1 MTYERET
8 DQDYD
13 GGLSAPTLVGAEARS
28 LASTVWRAGAV
39 AAALSMTVSG
49 VAYAAAVSSVP
60 EAPALGA
67 AALQG
72 RSAGQAAG
80 TGTLAAAAL
89 PAVGQAP
96 EQRTSTVAFR
106 LVVDGEGREVS
117 TSAGSWGQALL
128 EAGAGVDTVAG
139 DRVSVALDGVPV
151 SGETVV
157 VDRVSVSAESKE
169 DREPYGTVEE
179 KTDELDKGERKVR
192 TPGVDGVTRTTYVV
206 RTVGGQE
213 VSREVSAQVVATA
226 KVDEVVQVGT
236 REKKSS
242 SASAAAAQA
251 PANDDGSLDDDF
263 ARLAQ
268 CESGGNP
275 RAVNPAG
282 YYGLYQFS
290 LSTWASVGGT
300 GNPIDASPE
309 EQLKRAKILQ
319 ARSGWGQWGCPH

>member
-13 GGLSAPTLVGAEARS
+13 GGLSAPTLVGAETRS

-67 AALQG
+67 AEAAL
-72 RSAGQAAG
+72 
-80 TGTLAAAAL
+80 AL
-89 PAVGQAP
+89 PAVGEASSTPQA
-96 EQRTSTVAFR
+96 QAVSFR